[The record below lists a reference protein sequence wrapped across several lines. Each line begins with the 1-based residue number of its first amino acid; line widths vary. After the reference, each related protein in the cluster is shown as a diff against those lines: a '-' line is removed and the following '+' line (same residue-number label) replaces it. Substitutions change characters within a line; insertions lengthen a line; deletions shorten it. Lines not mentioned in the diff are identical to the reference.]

1 MAIIALKAWYLENY
15 EPIRELEKRPH
26 DLRLAKNSLLK
37 SALRA
42 DFLED
47 IEEVKQADWFQRYL
61 EGDLVE
67 FYVEGSGTY
76 AIANI
81 DLISHEIYFAK
92 QDSLSN
98 LDPTIFLSYQAEYTH
113 SSDLLRDEIEAFLKK
128 FNPQSRLPIS
138 LVESHRLSQGAVR
151 INSSLMRQIR
161 RSLLYIADGTPII
174 GVDGSPPQLV
184 PSPKVCVEM
193 GYALQCKRSEQI
205 ILAQMERADLPGQ
218 FPFDT
223 PTHNR
228 LSFTKKSDLKKE
240 LPQLLTARLQR
251 FNLT

>member
-1 MAIIALKAWYLENY
+1 MAIIALKAWYLDNY
-15 EPIRELEKRPH
+15 EPIRELENRPH

-47 IEEVKQADWFQRYL
+47 IEEVKQAEWFQRYL
-61 EGDLVE
+61 EGDRVE

-92 QDSLSN
+92 QDSLAN
-98 LDPTIFLSYQAEYTH
+98 LDPTIFLSYQTEYTE
-113 SSDLLRDEIEAFLKK
+113 SSDMLREEIESFIQT
-128 FNPQSRLPIS
+128 FNNKSRLPIS

-161 RSLLYIADGTPII
+161 RSLLYIADGTPIM
-174 GVDGSPPQLV
+174 GVEGNPPQLV

-193 GYALQCKRSEQI
+193 GYALQSKRSEQI
-205 ILAQMERADLPGQ
+205 ILAQMERSDMPGQ

-228 LSFTKKSDLKKE
+228 LGFTKKAELKKE
-240 LPQLLTARLQR
+240 LARLLEERLQR